1 LALQSGPPES
11 PGEEARM
18 IALWLIEF
26 LLVALIVAALIWAVQ
41 RMIARARS
49 QERAQSYAQQ
59 LMRYDEARQIV
70 LQQTQRLVEQGI
82 PFEQAA
88 LTALS
93 DGYWP
98 DSIEDGPQRGSDN
111 NQQRLSDKQN

>member
-1 LALQSGPPES
+1 
-11 PGEEARM
+11 M

-26 LLVALIVAALIWAVQ
+26 LLIALVVIALVWAIQ

-49 QERAQSYAQQ
+49 RERAQSYAQD
-59 LMRYDEARQIV
+59 LMRYDEARQLV
-70 LQQTQRLVEQGI
+70 LQQAQRLVEQGI

-93 DGYWP
+93 DDYWP
-98 DSIEDGPQRGSDN
+98 DSAAGVVGPDRVTTPNAVRSDMTE
-111 NQQRLSDKQN
+111 RKTKR

>member
-1 LALQSGPPES
+1 
-11 PGEEARM
+11 M

-26 LLVALIVAALIWAVQ
+26 LLIALIVIALAWAVQ

-49 QERAQSYAQQ
+49 RERAQSYAQE
-59 LMRYDEARQIV
+59 LMRYDEARQLV
-70 LQQTQRLVEQGI
+70 LQQAQRLVEQGI

-93 DGYWP
+93 DDYWP
-98 DSIEDGPQRGSDN
+98 DSAAGGVGADRVTTPNAVRSDTTE
-111 NQQRLSDKQN
+111 RKTKR

>member
-1 LALQSGPPES
+1 
-11 PGEEARM
+11 M

-26 LLVALIVAALIWAVQ
+26 LLVALIVVTLIWAIQQV
-41 RMIARARS
+41 IARARS
-49 QERAQSYAQQ
+49 REQAQSYAQE

-70 LQQTQRLVEQGI
+70 LQQAQRLVEQGI
-82 PFEQAA
+82 PFEEAA

-98 DSIEDGPQRGSDN
+98 DSIEDGSQRGPDN
-111 NQQRLSDKQN
+111 NQQRRSDKHN